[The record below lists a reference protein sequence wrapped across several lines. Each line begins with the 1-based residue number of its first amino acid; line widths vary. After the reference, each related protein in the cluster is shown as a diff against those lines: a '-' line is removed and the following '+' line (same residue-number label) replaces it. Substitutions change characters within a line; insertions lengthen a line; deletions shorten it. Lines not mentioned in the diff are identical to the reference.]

1 MKQLLLGLKHCHE
14 NGVLHRDIKTSNLLL
29 SKDGVLKIADF
40 GLATSFDPAR
50 TQPMTSQV
58 ITLWYRPPELLLGA
72 TFYGVAVDLWSAGCI
87 LGELLMGQ
95 PIFPARTEVSG
106 ILIYLGIAS
115 LVLSTVVNVTYGN
128 FLVLLLVS

>member
-72 TFYGVAVDLWSAGCI
+72 TFYGVGVDLWSVGCI
-87 LGELLMGQ
+87 LGELLMGR
-95 PIFPARTEVSG
+95 PIFPARTEVSA
-106 ILIYLGIAS
+106 IWFHLGVTS
-115 LVLSTVVNVTYGN
+115 LVFSTIVTYGE
-128 FLVLLLVS
+128 FLVLLLVY

>member
-14 NGVLHRDIKTSNLLL
+14 NGILHRDIKTSNLLL
-29 SKDGVLKIADF
+29 SKDGILKIADF

-72 TFYGVAVDLWSAGCI
+72 TFYGVSVDLWSVGCI

-95 PIFPARTEVSG
+95 PIFPARTEVSRFR
-106 ILIYLGIAS
+106 
-115 LVLSTVVNVTYGN
+115 
-128 FLVLLLVS
+128 FLFGY

>member
-14 NGVLHRDIKTSNLLL
+14 NGILHRDIKTSNLLL

-50 TQPMTSQV
+50 TQTMTSQV

-72 TFYGVAVDLWSAGCI
+72 TFYGVGVDLWSVGCI

-106 ILIYLGIAS
+106 
-115 LVLSTVVNVTYGN
+115 
-128 FLVLLLVS
+128 F